1 MTFKMWVL
9 NELFVIM
16 NTTFTRCYYNTIEQ
30 LNAHIVQI
38 RENPGNALIF
48 TNEIDV
54 GKWNLKFNDELRKKL
69 SDL

>member
-1 MTFKMWVL
+1 
-9 NELFVIM
+9 M

-54 GKWNLKFNDELRKKL
+54 GK
-69 SDL
+69 